1 MRIYVVADI
10 HGSAEA
16 ARRIRE
22 DLARLRPDVFVAAGD
37 ITHFGPVAYARE
49 LFGGL
54 TVPAL
59 AVPGNCDPRSL
70 VPVLDEL
77 GVNLHGRRVT
87 VGGRTF
93 VGIGGANP
101 TPFNTP
107 FELSEDEILGM
118 LRRTMERGAILVSH
132 PPPRGVVD
140 VVHSGAHV
148 GSTAVRAVVEEYEP
162 PLVLC
167 GHIHEARG
175 VAKLGPT
182 TIVNPGAARE
192 GHGALVDVD
201 EEIRVR
207 LL

>member
-1 MRIYVVADI
+1 M
-10 HGSAEA
+10 
-16 ARRIRE
+16 IRE
-22 DLARLRPDVFVAAGD
+22 GLTRHRPDVFVVAGD
-37 ITHFGPVAYARE
+37 ITHNGPLSFAE
-49 LFGGL
+49 EFLQGL
-54 TVPAL
+54 AVPTL
-59 AVPGNCDPRSL
+59 AVPGNNDPREIL
-70 VPVLDEL
+70 AVLDRCA
-77 GVNLHGRRVT
+77 VNLHGRKAAVA
-87 VGGRTF
+87 GRTF

-182 TIVNPGAARE
+182 TIV
-192 GHGALVDVD
+192 
-201 EEIRVR
+201 
-207 LL
+207 